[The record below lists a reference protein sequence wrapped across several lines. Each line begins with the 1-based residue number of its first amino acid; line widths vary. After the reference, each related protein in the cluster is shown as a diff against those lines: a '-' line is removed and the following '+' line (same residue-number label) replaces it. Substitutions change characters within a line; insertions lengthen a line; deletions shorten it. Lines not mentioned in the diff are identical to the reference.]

1 MTAPCAG
8 VDRGDGYDCYGLPV
22 GDNITPYLSPLQQ
35 AALYGKMMR
44 REPLTLTEIAAVR
57 AGALGAD
64 GVQLLG
70 ENYGNAQPLPTVNVT
85 ATQGIVLLLILLV
98 LVAYYS
104 NKGD

>member
-8 VDRGDGYDCYGLPV
+8 VDMGDGYDCYGQSV
-22 GDNITPYLSPLQQ
+22 GNNVTPYLSPLQQ

-57 AGALGAD
+57 AGVLGAD
-64 GVQLLG
+64 GVRLLN
-70 ENYGNAQPLPTVNVT
+70 ENYGDAQTLPPVNVT
-85 ATQGIVLLLILLV
+85 TTKGILVLLILFV
-98 LVAYYS
+98 LVMYYS